1 MMKKWLL
8 SMSLAVGVIGLAACN
23 NDAEVVVKTDAGD
36 ITKEELYE
44 AMKDKYG
51 DELIQQLVIE
61 KVLSKK
67 YEVTEEELDK
77 KINEIKDQ
85 LGANF
90 ELALQQYGY
99 DSEEDLRETFKVAIL
114 QEKAAMEEIDVT
126 EEELK
131 EYYDNWMPEIK
142 ARHILVDNEETAK
155 EVKKKLEEGAKF
167 EDLAAEYSTDPGSA
181 QNGGDLGW
189 FGQGEMVP
197 EFEEAAYSLDVNEV
211 SEPVESSF
219 GWHIIQVTDKKEK
232 KSFEEMKDELEYELK
247 LSKIDGTVVQ
257 EAMKR
262 ELKAAGL
269 NIEDPDLKD
278 AFDIYLKDDNKQED
292 NKKENDKQK
301 DNKQEDNKQ
310 EDNKQEE

>member
-278 AFDIYLKDDNKQED
+278 AFDIYLKEDNKQED

-301 DNKQEDNKQ
+301 DNKQE
-310 EDNKQEE
+310 E

>member
-155 EVKKKLEEGAKF
+155 EVKKKLGEGAKF

-310 EDNKQEE
+310 EE

>member
-310 EDNKQEE
+310 EE

>member
-67 YEVTEEELDK
+67 YEVTKEELDK

-278 AFDIYLKDDNKQED
+278 AFDIYLKEDNKQED

-301 DNKQEDNKQ
+301 DNKQE
-310 EDNKQEE
+310 E

>member
-1 MMKKWLL
+1 MKKWLL

-189 FGQGEMVP
+189 FGKGEMVP

-278 AFDIYLKDDNKQED
+278 AFDIYLKEDNKQEDNKQED

-301 DNKQEDNKQ
+301 DNKQE
-310 EDNKQEE
+310 E

>member
-189 FGQGEMVP
+189 FGKGEMVP

-278 AFDIYLKDDNKQED
+278 AFDIYLKEDNKQEDNKQED

-301 DNKQEDNKQ
+301 DNKQE
-310 EDNKQEE
+310 E